1 VNLETSS
8 LSYVLSNNLH
18 NFIQIKKEIAMKLL
32 MRSLPFVVCV
42 FIASAQDIPIQ
53 QLAKGYNFIETKTY
67 SDEENARILK
77 LFDGLRVADV
87 SDGMDIVGLPG
98 TGLVDPAIHP
108 DWIDEKE
115 LTHQFRGI
123 AVTARYVP
131 TQRADRPAAGQKFS
145 EWEGNFYNSYSS
157 EAFAKLIKPGA
168 AVVIDDVEEK
178 DIGSIGSYNILYWK
192 SLGAVGV
199 VTDATARDTDEIA
212 IERVPLYL
220 RKKGRGIRPGRNELE
235 SVNRP
240 VTIGGA
246 LVCPGDVVVADKDG
260 VIVVPRAVAE
270 EVAKAAHEILA
281 KDKDARTNLY
291 KQVGLPADKTVNE

>member
-1 VNLETSS
+1 
-8 LSYVLSNNLH
+8 
-18 NFIQIKKEIAMKLL
+18 MKLL
-32 MRSLPFVVCV
+32 MRSLPFVVCL

-77 LFDGLRVADV
+77 LFEGLRVADV

-157 EAFAKLIKPGA
+157 EAFAKLIKPGT

-291 KQVGLPADKTVNE
+291 KQVGLPADKTVNK